1 MSYRTWHNYGYGIC
15 TTNIE
20 TTPERIEDL
29 LALAPKFSAKV
40 HDLLSEWE
48 GENGWTISDAVV
60 ADYEEVAQEFDAG
73 YYGLASLLRL
83 VIEEAEG
90 LELVSC
96 DNIDCHDFVLYP
108 PFYPWQATDKD
119 KDMTEEKLRQI
130 FTKYVS
136 ILTDETVT
144 IEYQEVGNGG

>member
-1 MSYRTWHNYGYGIC
+1 M
-15 TTNIE
+15 
-20 TTPERIEDL
+20 
-29 LALAPKFSAKV
+29 
-40 HDLLSEWE
+40 
-48 GENGWTISDAVV
+48 

-96 DNIDCHDFVLYP
+96 DNFDCHDFVLYP